1 MLQTLTGL
9 CPAVMMALPHHCSP
23 CANGMLAPLLQV
35 VSGFDLLAGADC
47 MVETPPGLGLA
58 VLSAPEPLH
67 YYSLFS
73 HTIGYD
79 VVVSCGTHGNCL
91 VDFTLLLSAFVMVSS
106 QGHCTPPNLVQ
117 VSTCCQVCYVL
128 CMSSVMPWPVI
139 RCFCSS

>member
-1 MLQTLTGL
+1 LVL
-9 CPAVMMALPHHCSP
+9 LPS
-23 CANGMLAPLLQV
+23 QV

-79 VVVSCGTHGNCL
+79 VVVRHLKRFFTSLQKSLGFSFEGNNRRHAGL
-91 VDFTLLLSAFVMVSS
+91 AAV
-106 QGHCTPPNLVQ
+106 
-117 VSTCCQVCYVL
+117 
-128 CMSSVMPWPVI
+128 
-139 RCFCSS
+139 FCSLCCAGFRLLGL